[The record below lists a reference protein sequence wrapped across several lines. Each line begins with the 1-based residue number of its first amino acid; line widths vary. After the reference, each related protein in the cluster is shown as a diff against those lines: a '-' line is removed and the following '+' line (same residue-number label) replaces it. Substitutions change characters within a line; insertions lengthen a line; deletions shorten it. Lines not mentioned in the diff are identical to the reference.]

1 MKIKHLPVI
10 LSFLFVLFLIPNQ
23 SNIVVSFDETVVVS
37 DFNFEAVGEAQI
49 FQTVPVDLNLTYVQS
64 VASEFMTIGG
74 TTSQTE
80 DLIILSD
87 GSKTFE
93 MYTACGSIWYAD
105 ESKLW
110 NVSNGADLPE
120 FASIKD
126 IAGAFI
132 AKSSYC
138 ITPQLTYY
146 GSTNATAFDP
156 VTEETQEKILNLN
169 VNYGYELNGIKLG
182 GPGATSSVSIGDGG
196 EIIGFNWIY
205 REVIPLHYELVISF
219 EDALELHGLTYDESI
234 EYELVYYAAEVGEVQ
249 NYIYPVYEC
258 EITQTL
264 PGSDEEYTSIYSLS
278 ATPFDPKATIT
289 SPTNGKAFPAGDTI
303 EFTSN
308 IAGGNGP
315 FTYQWE
321 SDIDG
326 IIGTEEILSID
337 SLTVVTKDNT
347 AGSHTIFLTITDAN
361 GLTASDA
368 ISVEIVG
375 KTALFG
381 IELLFIVGLIGSVFF
396 IFVSQDKNRK
406 RKSILIVT
414 SLSLIFLIPSVLR
427 ISVVS
432 AETTD
437 IGSGILY
444 VDNTDDSDNE
454 VGAEYVNYS
463 GKDYLKYSND
473 ITRRFYNKI
482 GDSSLWDKKFKY
494 GGNNAWEQDFKY
506 AAEGGTDSYYID
518 AVDLAF
524 FSGHGTPYGV
534 LFTSFVDDDYL
545 TCYDAQWGDGDLEW
559 IVLDACNCL
568 QKTKDGNTVFA
579 RWDSAMKGVHMIF
592 GFHTT
597 SRDSPSRGEKFAK
610 YLRDG
615 HSMKWSWFKAARLT
629 NNWKKYSAVFYGSLS
644 DDTWNPQQDDCVRD
658 HLTGYGYVSSDPIN
672 AKWLVWISS
681 QC

>member
-1 MKIKHLPVI
+1 MKIKHLPII
-10 LSFLFVLFLIPNQ
+10 LSFLFVLFLIPSQN
-23 SNIVVSFDETVVVS
+23 NIVVSFDETIVVN
-37 DFNFEAVGEAQI
+37 DFNYQAVGEAQI

-64 VASEFMTIGG
+64 IASELIDIGG

-80 DLIILSD
+80 DRIILTEESN
-87 GSKTFE
+87 TFE

-110 NVSNGADLPE
+110 NVSNGVDLPE
-120 FASIKD
+120 FATCKD
-126 IAGAFI
+126 IADAFI

-156 VTEETQEKILNLN
+156 ITEETQDKLLNLN

-182 GPGATSSVSIGDGG
+182 GPGASSCVSIGDGG

-205 REVIPLHYELVISF
+205 REVIPLHYESYISF
-219 EDALELHGLTYDESI
+219 QDTLDYYGLPGDDSI
-234 EYELVYYAAEVGEVQ
+234 EHELVYYAAEVGEIQ
-249 NYIYPVYEC
+249 NYIYPGYEC

-264 PGSDEEYTSIYSLS
+264 ANSDEEYTSVYFLS
-278 ATPFDPKATIT
+278 ATPFNPKATIT
-289 SPTNGKAFPAGDTI
+289 SPSNGKAFPVGDSI
-303 EFTSN
+303 EFKSN
-308 IAGGNGP
+308 ITGGNGP
-315 FTYQWE
+315 YTYQWE

-326 IIGTEEILSID
+326 IIGTGESFSID
-337 SLTVVTKDNT
+337 SLTVVTKDNI
-347 AGSHTIFLTITDAN
+347 AGYHTIFLIITDAN

-368 ISVEIVG
+368 ITVEIIG
-375 KTALFG
+375 NTALFG
-381 IELLFIVGLIGSVFF
+381 MELLFIVGLIGSVFI

-414 SLSLIFLIPSVLR
+414 SLSLIFFIPSVLR
-427 ISVVS
+427 ISPIS
-432 AETTD
+432 AKTTD
-437 IGSGILY
+437 IGSDVLSA
-444 VDNTDDSDNE
+444 DNTDDSDNE
-454 VGAEYVNYS
+454 VGTEYVNYS

-473 ITRRFYNKI
+473 IARRFHNKI
-482 GDSSLWDKKFKY
+482 GSSTNWDKKFKY

-506 AAEGGTDSYYID
+506 AAEGGTDSYFID
-518 AVDLAF
+518 SVDLAF

-534 LFTSFVDDDYL
+534 LFTSNHDDDFFGH
-545 TCYDAQWGDGDLEW
+545 DEAQWGDGDLEW
-559 IVLDACNCL
+559 IVLDACYCL
-568 QKTKDGNTVFA
+568 KKTKDGNNVFA
-579 RWDSAMKGVHMIF
+579 RWGGAMKGVHMIF

-597 SRDSPSRGEKFAK
+597 SRDSPSRGEKFAI
-610 YLRDG
+610 YMRDG
-615 HSMKWSWFKAARLT
+615 HTVKYSWFKAARLT
-629 NNWKKYSAVFYGSLS
+629 NSWKRWSAVFYGSLS

-658 HLTGYGYVSSDPIN
+658 HLEGYGYVSSDPIN

>member
-49 FQTVPVDLNLTYVQS
+49 FQTVPVDLNLTYVQF

-110 NVSNGADLPE
+110 NVSNGDDLPE

-234 EYELVYYAAEVGEVQ
+234 EYELVYYAA
-249 NYIYPVYEC
+249 
-258 EITQTL
+258 
-264 PGSDEEYTSIYSLS
+264 
-278 ATPFDPKATIT
+278 
-289 SPTNGKAFPAGDTI
+289 
-303 EFTSN
+303 
-308 IAGGNGP
+308 
-315 FTYQWE
+315 
-321 SDIDG
+321 
-326 IIGTEEILSID
+326 
-337 SLTVVTKDNT
+337 
-347 AGSHTIFLTITDAN
+347 
-361 GLTASDA
+361 
-368 ISVEIVG
+368 
-375 KTALFG
+375 
-381 IELLFIVGLIGSVFF
+381 
-396 IFVSQDKNRK
+396 
-406 RKSILIVT
+406 
-414 SLSLIFLIPSVLR
+414 
-427 ISVVS
+427 
-432 AETTD
+432 
-437 IGSGILY
+437 
-444 VDNTDDSDNE
+444 
-454 VGAEYVNYS
+454 
-463 GKDYLKYSND
+463 
-473 ITRRFYNKI
+473 
-482 GDSSLWDKKFKY
+482 
-494 GGNNAWEQDFKY
+494 
-506 AAEGGTDSYYID
+506 
-518 AVDLAF
+518 
-524 FSGHGTPYGV
+524 
-534 LFTSFVDDDYL
+534 
-545 TCYDAQWGDGDLEW
+545 
-559 IVLDACNCL
+559 
-568 QKTKDGNTVFA
+568 
-579 RWDSAMKGVHMIF
+579 
-592 GFHTT
+592 
-597 SRDSPSRGEKFAK
+597 
-610 YLRDG
+610 
-615 HSMKWSWFKAARLT
+615 
-629 NNWKKYSAVFYGSLS
+629 
-644 DDTWNPQQDDCVRD
+644 
-658 HLTGYGYVSSDPIN
+658 
-672 AKWLVWISS
+672 
-681 QC
+681 